1 MIVEGSEKIGQL
13 KKAEPIKLQLARVGY
28 EPMKE
33 MEDTAWE
40 SVVANL
46 ATTAIDGK
54 TYQDTIHLSKDML
67 SGRKRITPLLTES
80 QEAGA

>member
-1 MIVEGSEKIGQL
+1 MIVEVSERIGQL
-13 KKAEPIKLQLARVGY
+13 RMAEPIKLQLARVGY
-28 EPMKE
+28 EQMKE
-33 MEDTAWE
+33 MDDTAWE

-54 TYQDTIHLSKDML
+54 TYQDTIHLSMDML
-67 SGRKRITPLLTES
+67 TGRIRIYPILTEP